1 MPAPAGGPPRRPVA
15 VPRRRGRALLP
26 TLIILG
32 VLLIGFSIFTGFYT
46 DLLWFRSVG
55 YTSVFTRTLGAR
67 SLLFLM
73 FGLLFAAAVT
83 VNFVVAF
90 RSRPAY
96 QPMIPGQQELDRYRM
111 AIDPY
116 RRVVVGVVVTLLGL
130 IAGSSAAGQ
139 WRTYM
144 QWRNAVP
151 FGEKDVQFGK
161 DISYFAFDLP
171 WYRFVLG
178 FAFATVVVSLVA
190 AAVTHYL
197 YGGLRLQAF
206 LGERATPAARVHL
219 SVLLGVFVLLK
230 AVAYWLDRYG
240 LAVGEHQINR
250 TDFTGLTY
258 TDVNAVLQGRTILAI
273 ISLICAVLF
282 FANIVRRT
290 WILPGIGVGLLLLSA
305 LLIGGIYPALVQRF
319 TVAPSQAEKEAKYIS
334 RNIAATRDAYGI
346 DKSKVQITKG
356 YAAALT
362 PDTALLA
369 NDADVLADVRLLDPL
384 LLSPTYKNLQQ
395 IKAYYDFPETLG
407 VDRYT
412 VGGETRDVVMAVR
425 EVSLDGLPRQQRNWI
440 NDHTQYTHGF
450 GFVAAP
456 SNETSGGRPSFV
468 SSDIPPVGDLRTGFE
483 PRIYFGQESP
493 TYSIVGAPKGT
504 PPRELDY
511 PDDSA
516 SSGQRN
522 TTYNGEGGV
531 PIGSSWHKL
540 LFAMK
545 YQEANILLSG
555 RVNADS
561 KILYDREPKQRVE
574 KVAPWLTLDGDPY
587 PAIVDDKIVWI
598 VDGYTTSNGYPY
610 STRSTLEDVT
620 ADSRTLAGN
629 QLITPVERV
638 NYIRNSVKATVDA
651 YSGKVTLYQWDEDD
665 PVLKTWMRAFPGTV
679 QAKDQISPDLMSHL
693 RYPEDLFKVQRTLLA
708 NYHVGS
714 PQTFYSGSDFWRV
727 PNDPTN
733 SGDPGKAQPPYYV
746 TLQMPGQ
753 AEPSFSLTSTYVPT
767 GDRNNLSAFVAV
779 NADPGPDYGTFRVLQ
794 LKRSLQINGP
804 SQVQNQLESDD
815 VIAEQINI
823 LKRGTTV
830 KYGNLLTFPVAG
842 GLLYVEPV
850 YVQAEA
856 ATSFPLLRKVL
867 VSFGNNVAFEDT
879 IDAALNKIFA
889 DQGGNPS
896 GGTGGTT
903 TPPPDTGTGG
913 TGGTGT
919 TDSPA
924 LTKAL
929 ADAQAAITAAE
940 TALKAGDFTA
950 YGQAQRDLQDAI
962 SRAVAAQSSGT
973 GAPAASPSG
982 SPSPSP
988 SGTGKAA
995 NSSPSPSPSG

>member
-1 MPAPAGGPPRRPVA
+1 MPASAGGPPRRPVA
-15 VPRRRGRALLP
+15 APRRRGRTLLP
-26 TLIILG
+26 TLIVLG
-32 VLLIGFSIFTGFYT
+32 VLLIAFSIFTSFYT
-46 DLLWFRSVG
+46 DLLWYRSID

-67 SLLFLM
+67 SLLFLV
-73 FGLLFAAAVT
+73 FGLLFAVAVT

-90 RSRPAY
+90 RTRPAY

-116 RRVVVGVVVTLLGL
+116 RRIVVGVIVTLLGL

-139 WRTYM
+139 WRTYL

-151 FGEKDVQFGK
+151 FGEQDVQFGK

-178 FAFATVVVSLVA
+178 FAFATVVVSLIA
-190 AAVTHYL
+190 AAITHYL

-230 AVAYWLDRYG
+230 AIAYWLDRYG
-240 LAVGEHQINR
+240 LVVSDHQINK

-273 ISLICAVLF
+273 ISLICAALF
-282 FANIVRRT
+282 FANIFRRT

-305 LLIGGIYPALVQRF
+305 LLVGGIYPAIVQRF
-319 TVAPSQAEKEAKYIS
+319 TVAPTQAEKEAPYIK
-334 RNIAATRDAYGI
+334 RNIEATRQAYGI
-346 DKSKVQITKG
+346 GKDKVEITE
-356 YAAALT
+356 AFDAALT
-362 PDTALLA
+362 PDQTALQQ
-369 NDADVLADVRLLDPL
+369 DVATLTDIRLLDPL

-395 IKAYYDFPETLG
+395 IKAYYDFPDSLG
-407 VDRYT
+407 VDRY
-412 VGGETRDVVMAVR
+412 VIDGETRDVVMAVR
-425 EVSLDGLPRQQRNWI
+425 EVSLAGLPSQQRNWI

-456 SNETSGGRPSFV
+456 SNVTTGGRPSFV
-468 SSDIPPVGDLRTGFE
+468 SSDIPPVGPLGNGYE
-483 PRIYFGQESP
+483 ARIYFGQESP

-504 PPRELDY
+504 PPRELDF

-516 SSGQRN
+516 ASGQRN
-522 TTYNGEGGV
+522 NTYDGDGGV
-531 PIGSSWHKL
+531 PVGSTWHRL
-540 LFAMK
+540 LYAMK

-555 RVNADS
+555 RVNGDS
-561 KILYDREPKQRVE
+561 KILYTRDPKSRVE
-574 KVAPWLTLDGDPY
+574 KVAPWLTLDGNPY
-587 PAIVDDKIVWI
+587 PVVVDGTIKWV

-629 QLITPVERV
+629 QLVTPVERV

-651 YSGKVTLYQWDEDD
+651 YDGTVTLYQWDDQD

-679 QAKDQISPDLMSHL
+679 QPNDAISADLRSHL

-708 NYHVGS
+708 NYHVDS
-714 PQTFYSGSDFWRV
+714 PGTFYSGSDFWRV
-727 PNDPTN
+727 PDDPTQ
-733 SGDPGKAQPPYYV
+733 SGDFAKTQPPYYV
-746 TLQMPGQ
+746 TLKMPGQ
-753 AEPSFSLTSTYVPT
+753 AEPSFSITSTYVPT
-767 GDRNNLSAFVAV
+767 GNRNNLAAFVAV
-779 NADPGPDYGTFRVLQ
+779 DADPGPDYGKFRVLQ

-856 ATSFPLLRKVL
+856 STSFPLLRKVL
-867 VSFGNNVAFEDT
+867 ASFGNNVAFEDT
-879 IDAALNKIFA
+879 LDEALNKIFA
-889 DQGGNPS
+889 DQGGSPVDGGGTS
-896 GGTGGTT
+896 TPPPPTTPGGGGGTGGAEN
-903 TPPPDTGTGG
+903 PDL
-913 TGGTGT
+913 
-919 TDSPA
+919 A
-924 LTKAL
+924 AAL
-929 ADAQAAITAAE
+929 ADAQAAIKAANA
-940 TALKAGDFTA
+940 ALAAGDFTA
-950 YGQAQRDLQDAI
+950 YGKAQKDLQDAI
-962 SRAVAAQSSGT
+962 ARAVQAQESAAGGGT
-973 GAPAASPSG
+973 A

-988 SGTGKAA
+988 SATGGGGGGASA
-995 NSSPSPSPSG
+995 SPSPSG

>member
-1 MPAPAGGPPRRPVA
+1 MPASAGGPPRRPVA
-15 VPRRRGRALLP
+15 APRRRGRTLLP
-26 TLIILG
+26 TLIVLG

-46 DLLWFRSVG
+46 DLLWYRSLG

-67 SLLFLM
+67 SLLFVV
-73 FGLLFAAAVT
+73 FGLLFAAAVA

-90 RSRPAY
+90 RTRPAY

-116 RRVVVGVVVTLLGL
+116 RRIVVGILVTLLGL
-130 IAGSSAAGQ
+130 IAGSAAAGQ

-144 QWRNAVP
+144 QWRNGVP
-151 FGEKDVQFGK
+151 FGEKDVEFGK
-161 DISYFAFDLP
+161 DISFFAFDLP

-178 FAFATVVVSLVA
+178 FAFATVVVSLIA

-240 LAVGEHQINR
+240 LAVGEHRINKS
-250 TDFTGLTY
+250 DFTGLTY

-282 FANIVRRT
+282 FANIFRRT

-305 LLIGGIYPALVQRF
+305 LLVGGIYPAIVQRF
-319 TVAPSQAEKEAKYIS
+319 TVVPTQAEKEAPYIK
-334 RNIAATRDAYGI
+334 RNIEATRDAYGI
-346 DKSKVQITKG
+346 GKDKVQLTK
-356 YAAALT
+356 AFDAALV
-362 PDTALLA
+362 PDQAALEQDTATLS
-369 NDADVLADVRLLDPL
+369 DIRLLDPQ

-395 IKAYYDFPETLG
+395 IKAYYDFPDSLG

-412 VGGETRDVVMAVR
+412 INGEKRDVVMAVR
-425 EVSLDGLPRQQRNWI
+425 EVSVAGLPTQQRNWI

-456 SNETSGGRPSFV
+456 TNVTTGGRPDFV
-468 SSDIPPVGDLRTGFE
+468 SSDIPPVGEISVGQ

-493 TYSIVGAPKGT
+493 TYSIVGAPDGT
-504 PPRELDY
+504 TPRELDF

-516 SSGQRN
+516 QSGQRN
-522 TTYNGEGGV
+522 TTYDGKGGV
-531 PIGSSWHKL
+531 PIGSTWRQL
-540 LFAMK
+540 LYAMK

-555 RVNADS
+555 RVNNDS
-561 KILYDREPKQRVE
+561 RILYIRDPKARVE
-574 KVAPWLTLDGDPY
+574 KAAPWLTLDGDPY
-587 PAIVDDKIVWI
+587 PVVVGDTIQWV

-620 ADSRTLAGN
+620 ADSRTLAAN
-629 QLITPVERV
+629 QLVTPVERV

-651 YSGKVTLYQWDEDD
+651 YDGTVTLYQWDEDD
-665 PVLKTWMRAFPGTV
+665 PVLETWMRAFPGTV
-679 QAKDQISPDLMSHL
+679 QPKSDISVDLMAHL

-708 NYHVGS
+708 SYHVDS

-727 PNDPTN
+727 PDDPTR
-733 SGDPGKAQPPYYV
+733 SGELGNTQPPYYV
-746 TLQMPGQ
+746 TLKMPGQ
-753 AEPSFSLTSTYVPT
+753 AEPSFSLTSTFVPT
-767 GDRNNLSAFVAV
+767 GNRNNLAAFVAV

-856 ATSFPLLRKVL
+856 STSFPLLRKVL

-879 IDAALNKIFA
+879 IGEALDKIFA
-889 DQGGNPS
+889 DQGGNPADGGGSTAPPPATGGGGGGGGS
-896 GGTGGTT
+896 GGTADN
-903 TPPPDTGTGG
+903 P
-913 TGGTGT
+913 
-919 TDSPA
+919 
-924 LTKAL
+924 AL
-929 ADAQAAITAAE
+929 ADALADAK
-940 TALKAGDFTA
+940 TALDAAQKALAAGDFAA
-950 YGQAQRDLQDAI
+950 YGAAQQDLQDAI
-962 SRAVAAQSSGT
+962 DRALAAQDSGSEAT
-973 GAPAASPSG
+973 ASPSPSASPSASPSG
-982 SPSPSP
+982 
-988 SGTGKAA
+988 
-995 NSSPSPSPSG
+995 